1 MQSRTVSTEEMD
13 VSDSMEGSLNMHVPL
28 ETVSAATEQGSTSC
42 TDNLES
48 AGSPDVDIITEL
60 QQKITLLELKLGD
73 CEEEL
78 TKVKNENELLLGRQ
92 FSLDKIKDD
101 DSAIL
106 FYTGFPSYQALINF
120 YKFIEPKLG
129 KMQYW
134 KGEQFVKESQPYQ
147 EDENRKKPGPSR
159 KLTFLDEFLLVLMRL
174 KAGLFVQ
181 DLADRFGISISLVSR
196 ICITW
201 INLLYF
207 ELQSIFPFPT
217 QELVRKNMPAEF
229 AEFSTTR
236 IILDCTEIF
245 IQRPSAMI
253 AQSETWSDYKH
264 HNTWKLL
271 VGVTPNGQVTFLSDL
286 WGGRVSDKQITRESG
301 VLDLLDSGDNVMV
314 DRGFDIKDIVP
325 DGVTVNMPPFL
336 GGWDQMTAA
345 ETEETMNIASV
356 RIHVER
362 AIGRIKTYHILDGNL
377 PNTLSPYATQIATV
391 CGLLTNFLPPLL
403 QPAKPNS

>member
-13 VSDSMEGSLNMHVPL
+13 VSDSMEWSLNVHVPL
-28 ETVSAATEQGSTSC
+28 ETVSAATEQGSNSC

-48 AGSPDVDIITEL
+48 VDIITEL
-60 QQKITLLELKLGD
+60 QQEITLLELKLGD

-92 FSLDKIKDD
+92 FSIDKIKDD

-147 EDENRKKPGPSR
+147 EDENRKKHGPSW
-159 KLTFLDEFLLVLMRL
+159 KLTFLDEFLLVFLLVLRL

-181 DLADRFGISISLVSR
+181 DLADRFGISISFVSR

-229 AEFSTTR
+229 AEFSTTGT
-236 IILDCTEIF
+236 ILDCTEIF
-245 IQRPSAMI
+245 IQRPSAML
-253 AQSETWSDYKH
+253 AESETWSHYKH
-264 HNTWKLL
+264 HNTWNLL

-286 WGGRVSDKQITRESG
+286 WGGRVSDKQITK
-301 VLDLLDSGDNVMV
+301 LL
-314 DRGFDIKDIVP
+314 I
-325 DGVTVNMPPFL
+325 
-336 GGWDQMTAA
+336 
-345 ETEETMNIASV
+345 
-356 RIHVER
+356 
-362 AIGRIKTYHILDGNL
+362 Y
-377 PNTLSPYATQIATV
+377 
-391 CGLLTNFLPPLL
+391 
-403 QPAKPNS
+403 